1 MGVGRTLLLAVITST
16 GYAQAQTLTLP
27 AEAAV
32 APGQQTTLPLALSG
46 PAPVGGVF
54 ITLSSSDTSKVLV
67 SPSTVLIVQGATT
80 VKRPIYVTGLAT
92 GSAVISAAVYEM
104 PTVNET
110 ITVTGSANIILPTG
124 LSLAPSQSAPLSISL
139 TTPAPTPGVTLTLA
153 SSDTSILAIS
163 PTSILIPGGAIA
175 PQTPPQI
182 NGVAS
187 GLATVTASAPGYVS
201 ASQSVQVRASQ
212 PTSALTFSGSSLA
225 IQGLV
230 TSSIQLNLSAAAP
243 QAGLTVNLL
252 SSTPSVATVPATI
265 TLASGATSAIV
276 PITAVGAGTTQISA
290 GAQGW
295 SAASVTVTVTSSSD
309 IVLPT
314 GVSIQPG
321 QTVNFPVTLANPAP
335 EGGVYVSL
343 SSSNP
348 SILTVSVPAVVIAQ
362 GATTSV
368 RPLQITGVT
377 TGNAVVSASAFD
389 MTGAAATVQVGAAE
403 PTMTLNPPTLTISGL
418 SSTQNLTLSLPA
430 LAPTGG
436 LTASL
441 SSTSPSVATVPP
453 TVEFTGGTGTAVVP
467 VTSVAAGSTII
478 HASAPPLY
486 GNTTAEITVLS
497 SPLITLPGN
506 ITLAPGQTVSFP
518 IALGNPAPES
528 GLTVTLSSS
537 NPTTISISP
546 SSVIIP
552 AGSFEPAVQ
561 PQITGVASGSATL
574 SASAPGYGTASQV
587 VTVQVTTIS
596 VNWYGACWVPTTIYG
611 VTGNFQ
617 AIDFAMTTSNPVT
630 VQGTLFFAAN
640 CDASQGTDNMNDYG
654 SLTGSGHTIQGFT
667 HHPNLIPSSAVY
679 WMGPLTPNGLCAPG
693 SPCSGCV
700 NYTATTPLCSSL
712 P

>member
-1 MGVGRTLLLAVITST
+1 MEVGRSLLLAVIIST
-16 GYAQAQTLTLP
+16 GYAQAQTVTLP
-27 AEAAV
+27 AEAAI

-54 ITLSSSDTSKVLV
+54 ITLSSSDTSNVVV
-67 SPSTVLIVQGATT
+67 SPSAVLIVQGATT
-80 VKRPIYVTGLAT
+80 VTRPIYVTGVAAGT
-92 GSAVISAAVYEM
+92 AVISAAVYEM

-110 ITVTGSANIILPTG
+110 ITVTGSSMIILPAG
-124 LSLAPSQSAPLSISL
+124 LSLAPGQSSALSVGL
-139 TTPAPTPGVTLTLA
+139 TTPAPASGVTLTLT
-153 SSDTSILAIS
+153 SSDTSTLAIS
-163 PTSILIPGGAIA
+163 PTTILVPSGATS

-182 NGVAS
+182 TGVAA
-187 GLATVTASAPGYVS
+187 GLATITASAPGYLS
-201 ASQSVQVRASQ
+201 ASQSVQVQPSQ
-212 PTSALTFSGSSLA
+212 PTSALTFSAGSLA
-225 IQGLV
+225 IPGLI
-230 TSSIQLNLSAAAP
+230 TSNIQVNLSSPAP
-243 QAGLTVNLL
+243 QAGLIVNLL
-252 SSTPSVATVPATI
+252 SDTPSVATVPATI
-265 TLASGATSAIV
+265 TVPSGATSASI
-276 PITAVGAGTTQISA
+276 PITAVGAGTAHITA

-295 SAASVTVTVTSSSD
+295 TAASVTVTVTSGTD
-309 IVLPT
+309 LVLPT

-335 EGGVYVSL
+335 TGGVYVSL

-348 SILTVSVPAVVIAQ
+348 SVLTVSVPAVVIAQ

-368 RPLQITGVT
+368 RALQITGVAN
-377 TGNAVVSASAFD
+377 GNAVVSASAFD
-389 MTGAAATVQVGAAE
+389 MTGTNATVQVGAAE
-403 PTMTLNPPTLTISGL
+403 PTMTFSPPTLTISGI

-430 LAPTGG
+430 LAPTEG

-441 SSTSPSVATVPP
+441 SSTNPAVATVPP
-453 TVEFTGGTGTAVVP
+453 SVEFAAGTGTAVVP
-467 VTSVAAGSTII
+467 VTSVGAGSTVIN
-478 HASAPPLY
+478 ASAPPLY
-486 GNTTAEITVLS
+486 GDTTASITVLS
-497 SPLITLPGN
+497 SPLITLSSN
-506 ITLAPGQTVSFP
+506 ITLSPGQTVSFP
-518 IALGNPAPES
+518 IVLVNPAPES
-528 GLTVTLSSS
+528 GLTVILSSS
-537 NPTTISISP
+537 NPSTVSISP
-546 SSVIIP
+546 SSIVIP

-561 PQITGVASGSATL
+561 PQITGVATGSATL
-574 SASAPGYGTASQV
+574 SASAPGYGTATQV

-596 VNWYGACWVPTTIYG
+596 VTWYGACWVPTTIYG

-654 SLTGSGHTIQGFT
+654 TLTNSGNIIQGFT

-700 NYTATTPLCSSL
+700 NYTAATPVCSSL